1 MATQLQSIGAH
12 PRANIRVDLQVIAGM
27 IPPGSRVLDI
37 GCGDGE
43 LLDYL
48 VHFRQVDGRGMEIS
62 QAGVN
67 NCVAHGLSV
76 IQGDADTDLK
86 DYPSDAFDYVIL
98 SQTLQATY
106 DPREVLRQLV
116 RIGKRAI
123 VSFPNFGAWHVR
135 LKLLWSGKMPVT
147 ESYDVAWYETPNI
160 HLCTIDDF
168 AELCADVGIAIE
180 RGMVLD
186 AGGRPRA
193 LRAPGFLANLLGEQ
207 GLFVLTRRA

>member
-1 MATQLQSIGAH
+1 MATILQPVGAH
-12 PRANIRVDLQVIAGM
+12 PRANIRVDLQVIADM
-27 IPPGSRVLDI
+27 IEPGTRVLDI
-37 GCGDGE
+37 GCGGGE

-48 VHFRQVDGRGMEIS
+48 VHVRQVDGRGMEIS

-106 DPREVLRQLV
+106 EPREVLRQLV
-116 RIGKRAI
+116 RIGRRAI

-186 AGGRPRA
+186 AGGRPRS

-207 GLFVLTRRA
+207 GLFVLSRTT

>member
-1 MATQLQSIGAH
+1 MATQPLSVGAH
-12 PRANIRVDLQVIAGM
+12 PRANIRVDLQLIAEM
-27 IPPGSRVLDI
+27 IPSGSRVLDI

-48 VHFRQVDGRGMEIS
+48 VHVRQADGRGMEIS

-86 DYPSDAFDYVIL
+86 DYPSDAFDFVIL

-116 RIGKRAI
+116 RIGRRAI
-123 VSFPNFGAWHVR
+123 VSFPNFGVWHVR

-168 AELCADVGIAIE
+168 AELCGDVGIAIE

-186 AGGRPRA
+186 SSGRPRA

-207 GLFVLTRRA
+207 GLFVLTRRD

>member
-1 MATQLQSIGAH
+1 MASQPLSVGAH
-12 PRANIRVDLQVIAGM
+12 PRANIRVDLQLIAEM

-48 VHFRQVDGRGMEIS
+48 VHVRQADGRGMEIS

-98 SQTLQATY
+98 SQTLQATF

-116 RIGKRAI
+116 RIGRRAV
-123 VSFPNFGAWHVR
+123 VSFPNFGAWHIR

>member
-1 MATQLQSIGAH
+1 MASQLQPVGAH
-12 PRANIRVDLQVIAGM
+12 PRANIRVDLQVIADM
-27 IPPGSRVLDI
+27 IEPGTRVLDV

-48 VHFRQVDGRGMEIS
+48 VHVRQADGRGMEIS

-98 SQTLQATY
+98 SQTLQATF

-116 RIGKRAI
+116 RIGRRAV
-123 VSFPNFGAWHVR
+123 VSFPNFGAWHIR

>member
-1 MATQLQSIGAH
+1 MATILQPVGAH
-12 PRANIRVDLQVIAGM
+12 PRANIRVDLQVIADM
-27 IPPGSRVLDI
+27 IEPGTRVLDI
-37 GCGDGE
+37 GCGGGE

-48 VHFRQVDGRGMEIS
+48 VHVRQVDGRGMEIS

-106 DPREVLRQLV
+106 EPREVLRQLV
-116 RIGKRAI
+116 RIGRRAI

-186 AGGRPRA
+186 AGGRPRS

-207 GLFVLTRRA
+207 GLFVLSRTP

>member
-1 MATQLQSIGAH
+1 MATQPLSVGAH
-12 PRANIRVDLQVIAGM
+12 PRANIRVDLQLIAEM
-27 IPPGSRVLDI
+27 IPSGSRVLDI

-48 VHFRQVDGRGMEIS
+48 VHVRQADGRGMEIS

-116 RIGKRAI
+116 RIGRRAI
-123 VSFPNFGAWHVR
+123 VSFPNFGVWHVR

-168 AELCADVGIAIE
+168 AELCGDVGIAIE

-186 AGGRPRA
+186 SSGRPRA

-207 GLFVLTRRA
+207 GLFVLTRRD